1 MKPADSDL
9 ESEKNELIQDSIIT
23 AGDIETHN
31 TPMKE
36 GTIASNITASEDA
49 GKSPPM
55 QAKGKITSKASLN
68 KHAASAEQ
76 VANSATNSAGIRKQ
90 VLQKL
95 PDGSIMSSSGTDQ
108 GSKGQNG

>member
-1 MKPADSDL
+1 MDADE

-23 AGDIETHN
+23 TGDKETQQ

-36 GTIASNITASEDA
+36 ATIASNMTASEDA

-55 QAKGKITSKASLN
+55 QAKGKITSKATVSRN
-68 KHAASAEQ
+68 VASAEQ